1 MKNITLAVD
10 EGVLTKVRRYAA
22 HRNTTVNAIVRD
34 HLERIARN
42 QDRRKQ
48 VIAEL
53 KQMSEKS
60 TAELGRGYKWNR
72 EDCYER

>member
-1 MKNITLAVD
+1 MKNITLAID
-10 EGVLTKVRRYAA
+10 EGVLNKVRRYAA
-22 HRNTTVNAIVRD
+22 HRNTTVNALVRD

-42 QDRRKQ
+42 EDRKKR

-53 KQMSEKS
+53 KAMSEKS
-60 TAELGRGYKWNR
+60 TAELGADYKWNR